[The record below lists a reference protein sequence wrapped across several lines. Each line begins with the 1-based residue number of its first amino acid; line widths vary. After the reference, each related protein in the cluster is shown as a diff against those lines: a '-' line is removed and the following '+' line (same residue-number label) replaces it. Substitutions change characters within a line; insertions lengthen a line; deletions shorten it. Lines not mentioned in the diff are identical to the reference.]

1 MKTTQQVAASG
12 HLNTAQFSQGQIPGL
27 SAAPSTS
34 SNQHKTP
41 ARAALP
47 TGMKSAAKSIIAKS
61 SPFGKQGDDISLPDI
76 NSDEDDDDSY
86 ASSHQKNKG
95 ELLAEWTNSPDLRQQ
110 LFMQERVDPFEV
122 FGPPAPINMEEIFA
136 QPRKGQGVS
145 RFRAR
150 TSSANWSGQDR
161 LTEEEC
167 LRDNLARERMMRE
180 GKWSHDM
187 VRDGLA

>member
-1 MKTTQQVAASG
+1 MQ
-12 HLNTAQFSQGQIPGL
+12 
-27 SAAPSTS
+27 
-34 SNQHKTP
+34 QHKTP
-41 ARAALP
+41 ARQPLTA
-47 TGMKSAAKSIIAKS
+47 GMKSAATSVAKS

-76 NSDEDDDDSY
+76 NSDEEDDDDSY
-86 ASSHQKNKG
+86 ASHQNPNSHG
-95 ELLAEWTNSPDLRQQ
+95 LMADWANSPDLRR
-110 LFMQERVDPFEV
+110 LLYEQERVDPFDV
-122 FGPPAPINMEEIFA
+122 FGPPAPIVMEEIFA
-136 QPRKGQGVS
+136 QPRKGQGPH